1 MESEKDALLKVKEA
15 MRKILKTGLA
25 ATKEKGK

>member
-1 MESEKDALLKVKEA
+1 VESEKDALLKVKEA